1 MHSLT
6 LLNQEWTA
14 RGFHRKQ
21 TRRVL
26 IEFALMVTMAV
37 CGPLMFGVYDAWP
50 MWVLGLWMSSYG
62 SLGITTNCHTSS
74 HNATSNS
81 RLLNRSLCFFGY
93 PVLMGL
99 SGTYWYNKHIAVHH
113 PTPNVV
119 GWDDDIDLMP
129 FFAINEDEYARS
141 TGLRRWFFT
150 WNWVLIPFAIALN
163 GFNIQRQ
170 GWSYL
175 LGALRDPSR
184 RKATHWLDLALLGVH
199 FAVWIFLPMLFFPAW
214 GVIGVYVMRL
224 VGIGYSVYIGFAPAH
239 FPAEAYF
246 LAQENSDRTAY
257 FKSQDYIL
265 LQCATTVN
273 FKTGPLGRLVCA
285 GVDYQIE
292 HHLFPGICHVY
303 YPQMSPILERWCLEN
318 GYPYR
323 RLGWAEAVWKSL
335 VTFKTRKPVEPKL
348 EPLRERPRHDDA
360 GVALPARAAGVPTAI
375 PPRAVTTELAPE
387 KAREFDLLQRYA
399 GDVAV

>member
-6 LLNQEWTA
+6 LLNQEWIA

-26 IEFALMVTMAV
+26 IEFTLMVTMAI
-37 CGPLMFGVYDAWP
+37 CGPLLFGLYDHWLIWIA
-50 MWVLGLWMSSYG
+50 GLWMSSYG

-74 HNATSNS
+74 HNATSN
-81 RLLNRSLCFFGY
+81 RRWLNRGLCFFGY

-99 SGTYWYNKHIAVHH
+99 SGTYWYNKHVAVHH

-119 GWDDDIDLMP
+119 GFDDDIDLLP
-129 FFAINEDEYARS
+129 FFAINDEEYAASR
-141 TGLRRWFFT
+141 GLRRWFYT
-150 WNWVLIPFAIALN
+150 YQWLLVPFAIALN

-170 GWSYL
+170 GWQYL
-175 LGALRDPSR
+175 IGALRDGST
-184 RKATHWLDLALLGVH
+184 RKRTHWVDLGLLGLH
-199 FAVWIFLPMLFFPAW
+199 LAAWIFIPMLFFPVW
-214 GVIGVYVMRL
+214 GVLGVYTLRL
-224 VGIGYSVYIGFAPAH
+224 VGIGYAVYIAFAPAH

-246 LAQENSDRTAY
+246 LAKEREDRTDY

-273 FKTGPLGRLVCA
+273 FRTGPIGRLVCA

-303 YPQMSPILERWCLEN
+303 YPQMAPILEKWCREH

-323 RLGWAEAVWKSL
+323 SLGWADAVWKSL
-335 VTFKTRKPVEPKL
+335 VTFKRRKPVEPAL
-348 EPLRERPRHDDA
+348 EPLREAAVHEDA
-360 GVALPARAAGVPTAI
+360 GVAAPESARILSPVI
-375 PPRAVTTELAPE
+375 PMHALRKELAPE
-387 KAREFDLLQRYA
+387 KAREFDLLQQYA